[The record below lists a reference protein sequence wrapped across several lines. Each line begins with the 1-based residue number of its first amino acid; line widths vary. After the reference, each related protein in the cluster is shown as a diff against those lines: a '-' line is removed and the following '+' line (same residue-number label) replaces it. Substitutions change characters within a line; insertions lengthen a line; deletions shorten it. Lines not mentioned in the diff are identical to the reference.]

1 MTLNEFRDAIQKY
14 GFKVWRNDKQITVDY
29 DNHIYANIDLSK
41 EAFAQIDTE
50 KLEGVELDKR
60 KALLSA
66 VAKFAITPTSRRH
79 EMVFARHNSNMYV
92 QDINKWSD
100 GVGIILT
107 KNKKYAEEYITYDE
121 REVLDKLFGKAISY
135 EEIYSGK

>member
-14 GFKVWRNDKQITVDY
+14 GFKVWRDDKQITVDY
-29 DNHIYANIDLSK
+29 DNHIYAHIDLSK
-41 EAFAQIDTE
+41 EAFARIDTE

-60 KALLSA
+60 NALLSA

-100 GVGIILT
+100 GVSIILT
-107 KNKKYAEEYITYDE
+107 NNKKDADEYISYND

-135 EEIYSGK
+135 EEIYNEK

>member
-1 MTLNEFRDAIQKY
+1 MTLNEFRDAIQKN

-29 DNHIYANIDLSK
+29 NNHIYAHIDLSK

-50 KLEGVELDKR
+50 KLEDIDIKKR

-66 VAKFAITPTSRRH
+66 VAEFATTPTGRRH

-107 KNKKYAEEYITYDE
+107 KNKKDADEYITYDE

-135 EEIYSGK
+135 EEVYSGK

>member
-29 DNHIYANIDLSK
+29 DNHIYARIDLSK
-41 EAFAQIDTE
+41 EAFARIDTE
-50 KLEGVELDKR
+50 KLEGVDLVKR

-66 VAKFAITPTSRRH
+66 VAEFAITPTGRRH
-79 EMVFARHNSNMYV
+79 EIVFARHNSNMYV

-107 KNKKYAEEYITYDE
+107 NNKKDADEYISYND

-135 EEIYSGK
+135 EEIYNEK